1 MWPAFGQGSTSTFL
15 RLFDFFFDSRFS
27 LSLLFSLVW
36 SRLRCRD
43 LLLSCEF
50 LSRFCFSRCC
60 VFPGCPLGA
69 VGSGRL
75 YFFRGSNSSNEFR
88 FWLKGVSLFGWS
100 VCVGWTRCF
109 CVGCWINGKW
119 VFLALGRKPRSWRL
133 RTRDSWIMKSH
144 DFANDFSLKYA
155 YALWI
160 TTLSTV

>member
-15 RLFDFFFDSRFS
+15 RLLDFFFDSRFS
-27 LSLLFSLVW
+27 LSLFSLVW

-50 LSRFCFSRCC
+50 LSRFCFSWCWWI
-60 VFPGCPLGA
+60 FPLGA

-75 YFFRGSNSSNEFR
+75 YFFRGSNSSNEFL
-88 FWLKGVSLFGWS
+88 FWLKGVSFGWS
-100 VCVGWTRCF
+100 VCVGWMSF

-144 DFANDFSLKYA
+144 DFASKLISA
-155 YALWI
+155 
-160 TTLSTV
+160 

>member
-15 RLFDFFFDSRFS
+15 RLLDFFFDSRFS
-27 LSLLFSLVW
+27 LSRLFSLEW

-50 LSRFCFSRCC
+50 LSRFCFSWCC
-60 VFPGCPLGA
+60 VFPLGA

-75 YFFRGSNSSNEFR
+75 YFFRGSNSSNEFL
-88 FWLKGVSLFGWS
+88 FWLKGVSFGWS
-100 VCVGWTRCF
+100 VCVGWTSF

-144 DFANDFSLKYA
+144 DFASKLISA
-155 YALWI
+155 
-160 TTLSTV
+160 